1 MTVRVAIRSN
11 CHKYMRA
18 FYFAFYTEEKQ
29 DKSNF
34 IYGREPLDFDH
45 EKRDT
50 LVSTKKLFRK
60 NKTSVLSIKIK

>member
-1 MTVRVAIRSN
+1 
-11 CHKYMRA
+11 MRA